1 MRHVKKII
9 SMMMHTNG
17 VHFLMMWIVETD
29 PVKMLIIVQR
39 QQRFQQ
45 PQRTVVHLNKRLTAL
60 QQDLDIGLMSST
72 ADLSVM
78 NVTETANLLQLNPMT
93 AHLMIR
99 KSNA

>member
-1 MRHVKKII
+1 
-9 SMMMHTNG
+9 MMHTIG

-29 PVKMLIIVQR
+29 PVKMLIIVQH
-39 QQRFQQ
+39 QQQFQQ

-72 ADLSVM
+72 AESIGIASLPVM

-99 KSNA
+99 KSNAKN